1 MSEEVVTVKVVSK
14 ARQVRLAYASRIGRP
29 VSLSEVAETTGVDRM
44 ALTRLER
51 GDTSR
56 FDGDMLAKLCSFYGV
71 EIGDLLEYDPN
82 GIETLDLVGAAA

>member
-1 MSEEVVTVKVVSK
+1 VKVQSK

-29 VSLSEVAETTGVDRM
+29 VSLSEVAEQADVDRL

-56 FDGDMLAKLCSFYGV
+56 FDGEMLAKLCKFYGV
-71 EIGDLLEYDPN
+71 GVGDLLEFIPN
-82 GIETLDLVGAAA
+82 GIRPLELAGAAVP

>member
-1 MSEEVVTVKVVSK
+1 MSEEVTTVKVLSK

-29 VSLSEVAETTGVDRM
+29 VSLSEVAEQADVDRM

-56 FDGDMLAKLCSFYGV
+56 FDGEMLAKLCNFYGV
-71 EIGDLLEYDPN
+71 GVGELLEYDPN

>member
-1 MSEEVVTVKVVSK
+1 VIAVKVRSK

-29 VSLSEVAETTGVDRM
+29 VPLTEVAETAGVDRM

-56 FDGDMLAKLCSFYGV
+56 FDGEMLAKLCKFYGV
-71 EIGDLLEYDPN
+71 GVGDILEYDSN
-82 GIETLDLVGAAA
+82 GIRTPDLVAA